1 MPVPSAVCP
10 AVCWGVGWLP
20 PSRSARSP
28 VTQPS
33 PCWPGARPPGEGPP
47 FQTQTACIDMSM
59 FPGLFTALDCRAL
72 AESSP
77 RKGINHNSERN
88 DNSFLNS
95 WPRRVSMASPGRV
108 IHSSSCTKCRIPWN
122 RILIYCSQTLQACE
136 SPVILC
142 RPLCVRGAYFWGGG
156 GSRTLQ

>member
-1 MPVPSAVCP
+1 MTRVALGEGRPVPVPSAVCP
-10 AVCWGVGWLP
+10 AVCSGVGWLP

-33 PCWPGARPPGEGPP
+33 PCWPGARPPGKGPP

-59 FPGLFTALDCRAL
+59 FPGLFTVLNCRAL

-95 WPRRVSMASPGRV
+95 WPHRVSMASPGRV

-122 RILIYCSQTLQACE
+122 RILI
-136 SPVILC
+136 
-142 RPLCVRGAYFWGGG
+142 
-156 GSRTLQ
+156 